1 MNAKPEYLALTLNIH
16 KGFSASNLRYTLEAL
31 RVALRDSGCNLIFL
45 QEVSGENSRYHQRI
59 KGWPNTDQ
67 LEYSAVL
74 IHSFLPPDATPLEY
88 INEHIPPQAPLILA
102 GDFNDW
108 RLTAHRT
115 LVQEL
120 D

>member
-16 KGFSASNLRYTLEAL
+16 KGSRRAIYAIRYTLKAL

-67 LEYSAVL
+67 LEY
-74 IHSFLPPDATPLEY
+74 
-88 INEHIPPQAPLILA
+88 LA
-102 GDFNDW
+102 DSVWPHFASGRNAA
-108 RLTAHRT
+108 RI
-115 LVQEL
+115 
-120 D
+120 

>member
-1 MNAKPEYLALTLNIH
+1 MNANPEYLALTLNIH

-67 LEYSAVL
+67 LEY
-74 IHSFLPPDATPLEY
+74 
-88 INEHIPPQAPLILA
+88 LA
-102 GDFNDW
+102 DSDW
-108 RLTAHRT
+108 PHFASGRNAARIY
-115 LVQEL
+115 
-120 D
+120 